1 MVEMLIHRHLQL
13 FLIYI
18 TICRVMRKQCNGNG
32 AIKKHTTELPVGFV
46 QYFITINGKP
56 FPYHLAKN
64 DRQSRYLAEFRECYG
79 CGGDHPFADYLTK
92 KEHACYKLFH
102 SNLHC
107 RKGLQGLR
115 DGGIGYKLCTITSI

>member
-1 MVEMLIHRHLQL
+1 MSRDEEAMQREW
-13 FLIYI
+13 
-18 TICRVMRKQCNGNG
+18 RN
-32 AIKKHTTELPVGFV
+32 KKHTTELPIGFV

-56 FPYHLAKN
+56 FPYHSAKN
-64 DRQSRYLAEFRECYG
+64 DRQSRYLVEFRECYG
-79 CGGDHPFADYLTK
+79 CGGDHPFAGYLTK

-115 DGGIGYKLCTITSI
+115 DGGIGYKLCTINFNLGLSGRYNFLTK